1 LSLSQK
7 INNQLLK
14 MVKQLFYI
22 FVISVF
28 TGLSACNSKAP
39 TAAKSEK
46 PEETI
51 TVNGKTY
58 QVADIYNMKE
68 EQLKGFMRDVL
79 DDKLPDNYPVPDYIT
94 NATSVKEMYN
104 TFYERYPYFAFQQDA
119 ALRTEVSF
127 RPQMYVDMIRENKIL
142 RNKVEELDKA
152 TTPK

>member
-1 LSLSQK
+1 MLK
-7 INNQLLK
+7 ISK
-14 MVKQLFYI
+14 HLFSALI
-22 FVISVF
+22 ILTCLVIA
-28 TGLSACNSKAP
+28 ACNSKP
-39 TAAKSEK
+39 VTALKTEK
-46 PEETI
+46 NEETI

-58 QVADIYNMKE
+58 KVADIYNMKE

-94 NATSVKEMYN
+94 NATSVKDMYN

-142 RNKVEELDKA
+142 RNKAEELDKT